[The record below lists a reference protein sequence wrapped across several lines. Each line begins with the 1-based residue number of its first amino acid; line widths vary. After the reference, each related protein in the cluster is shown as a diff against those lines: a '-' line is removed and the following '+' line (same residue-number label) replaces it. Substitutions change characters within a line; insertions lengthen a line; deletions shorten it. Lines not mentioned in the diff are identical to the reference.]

1 MFDRIFDFLISILGF
16 FQFWTVLKAEEA
28 GFIRRFGV
36 PVRDMKPGLNFLLP
50 FLIETSTHVDMRQW
64 SDVLPAQSLRT
75 KDGVDL
81 VVRLM
86 VAYRVADPQRFVL
99 EVFDA
104 TNNMQDLAAGALG
117 AAVTKARAADV
128 YSGAVLE
135 KVRERVTRSALKWGV
150 EVVKVQLTDATPA
163 PSFRLFGA
171 VKDEN

>member
-1 MFDRIFDFLISILGF
+1 MFDKLFDFLVSVLNL
-16 FQFWTVLKAEEA
+16 FQFWTVLKTEDA

-36 PVRDMKPGLNFLLP
+36 PTRDMKPGLNFLFP
-50 FLIETSTHVDMRQW
+50 FAIETSVHVDMRQW

-75 KDGVDL
+75 RDGTDL

-86 VAYRVADPQRFVL
+86 VAYHVEDPRKFVL
-99 EVFDA
+99 NVYDA

-117 AAVTKARAADV
+117 GAVAKARAAEV

-135 KVRERVTRSALKWGV
+135 KVRARVTRAARAWGV
-150 EVVKVQLTDATPA
+150 EVVKVQLTDVTPA

-171 VKDEN
+171 TKDEN

>member
-1 MFDRIFDFLISILGF
+1 MFDKFFDFLVSILGL
-16 FQFWTVLKAEEA
+16 FQFWTVLKAEDA

-36 PVRDMKPGLNFLLP
+36 PTRDMTPGLNLLWP
-50 FLIETSTHVDMRQW
+50 FAIETSTHVDMRQW

-86 VAYRVADPQRFVL
+86 VAYRVEDPRKFVL
-99 EVFDA
+99 NVFDA

-117 AAVTKARAADV
+117 GAVTKVRAAEV

-135 KVRERVTRSALKWGV
+135 KVRDRVTRAALKWGV
-150 EVVKVQLTDATPA
+150 EVVKVQMTDATPA

-171 VKDEN
+171 TKDEN